1 MHEITTFILQKKNV
15 VLKNFYLLICFL
27 IVSNMY
33 SQFNVEH
40 SVYFDTGVYKLTE
53 TETTR
58 LQKFLSSNSK
68 EEVLKIEIYGF
79 CDDRGSNNYNLKL
92 SQNRANAI
100 KEIFGQASFFP
111 EKITSVDGRG
121 ELLLNIVDETDPS
134 IIRALNRRVDI
145 VISYPEK
152 NEEITGELEKQKNK
166 IILENVLFITGYSY
180 LTRRSKK
187 TLDDV
192 AEALKKETFSFII
205 QGHVC
210 CTEGAL
216 DAVDR
221 KTNKRNLSIARAKYV
236 YDYLLE
242 KGIKKSRMSYEG
254 MAHKFPLGGSEDK
267 DRRVE
272 ILILS
277 D

>member
-92 SQNRANAI
+92 SQKRANAI

-236 YDYLLE
+236 YDYLLK

>member
-1 MHEITTFILQKKNV
+1 MYEIITFVFQKQSA
-15 VLKNFYLLICFL
+15 VLKNFYLFVFFL
-27 IVSNMY
+27 SVCNLY
-33 SQFNVEH
+33 SQFNIEH
-40 SVYFDTGVYKLTE
+40 SVYFDTDVYNLTK

-58 LQKFLSSNSK
+58 LQKFLSSNTK
-68 EEVLKIEIYGF
+68 EDVLKIEIYGF
-79 CDDRGSNNYNLKL
+79 CDDRGSNNYNLVL

-100 KEIFGQASFFP
+100 KEIFSQASFFP
-111 EKITSVDGRG
+111 EKISTVDGRG
-121 ELLLNIVDETDPS
+121 ELLLNVVDETDPS
-134 IIRALNRRVDI
+134 VIRALNRRVDI

-152 NEEITGELEKQKNK
+152 NEKIIEEVDKQENK

-180 LTRRSKK
+180 LTRLSKK

-192 AEALKKETFSFII
+192 AETLKKETFSFVI

-210 CTEGAL
+210 CTEGEL

-236 YDYLLE
+236 YDYLLK

-254 MAHKFPLGGSEDK
+254 MAHKYPLGGSEDK

>member
-1 MHEITTFILQKKNV
+1 MKKIFI
-15 VLKNFYLLICFL
+15 FFAFL
-27 IVSNMY
+27 FTCSLH

-40 SVYFDTGVYKLTE
+40 SVYFDTDLYSLTK
-53 TETTR
+53 TEKTR
-58 LQKFLSSNSK
+58 LQKFLSSLSK
-68 EEVLKIEIYGF
+68 EDVLKIEIFGF
-79 CDDRGSNNYNLKL
+79 CDDRGTNNYNLEL

-100 KEIFGQASFFP
+100 KKIFSQSSFFP
-111 EKITSVDGRG
+111 EKIVTVDGRG

-134 IIRALNRRVDI
+134 ILRALNRRVDL
-145 VISYPEK
+145 VISYPEIEEKTSIVK
-152 NEEITGELEKQKNK
+152 NDNK
-166 IILENVLFITGYSY
+166 ILLENVLFITGYSY
-180 LTRRSKK
+180 LTRASKK
-187 TLDDV
+187 TLDDL
-192 AEALKKETFSFII
+192 ANTLNKESFSFVI

-210 CTEGAL
+210 CTEGEL

-221 KTNKRNLSIARAKYV
+221 KTNKRNLSIARAKFV

-242 KGIKKSRMSYEG
+242 KGVSESRMSYEG
-254 MAHKFPLGGSEDK
+254 LAHKFPLGGSADK

>member
-1 MHEITTFILQKKNV
+1 MKK
-15 VLKNFYLLICFL
+15 LAFL
-27 IVSNMY
+27 FAFLFAFKSY
-33 SQFNVEH
+33 SQFNIEH
-40 SVYFDTGVYKLTE
+40 SVYFDTDVYNLTK

-58 LQKFLSSNSK
+58 LQKFLSSNTK

-79 CDDRGSNNYNLKL
+79 CDDRGSNNYYLTL
-92 SQNRANAI
+92 SQNRADAI
-100 KEIFGQASFFP
+100 KEIFSQASFFP
-111 EKITSVDGRG
+111 EKISTVDGRG

-134 IIRALNRRVDI
+134 VIRALNRRVDI

-152 NEEITGELEKQKNK
+152 NEEIIEEADKEENK

-180 LTRRSKK
+180 LTRSSKK
-187 TLDDV
+187 TLDDL
-192 AEALKKETFSFII
+192 AETLKKEAFSFVI

-210 CTEGAL
+210 CTDGDV

-221 KTNKRNLSIARAKYV
+221 KTNKRNLSVARAKYV
-236 YDYLLE
+236 YDYLL
-242 KGIKKSRMSYEG
+242 KQGIKKSRMSYEG
-254 MAHKFPLGGSEDK
+254 LAHKFPLGGSEDK

-272 ILILS
+272 ILILK

>member
-1 MHEITTFILQKKNV
+1 MTFSLQA
-15 VLKNFYLLICFL
+15 
-27 IVSNMY
+27 
-33 SQFNVEH
+33 QFNIEH
-40 SVYFDTGVYKLTE
+40 SVYFDTDIYNLTK
-53 TETTR
+53 TEKTR
-58 LQKFLSSNSK
+58 LQKFLSSLTK
-68 EEVLKIEIYGF
+68 DEVLKIEIYGF
-79 CDDRGSNNYNLKL
+79 CDDRGSNNYNLEL

-100 KEIFGQASFFP
+100 KEIFDQASFFP
-111 EKITSVDGRG
+111 EKISSVDGRG
-121 ELLLNIVDETDPS
+121 ELLLNIVDETDAS
-134 IIRALNRRVDI
+134 VIRALNRRVDI
-145 VISYPEK
+145 VISYPEVEK
-152 NEEITGELEKQKNK
+152 EAEVIKKEENK

-180 LTRRSKK
+180 LTRPSKK

-192 AEALKKETFSFII
+192 AETLKKETFSFVI

-210 CTEGAL
+210 CTEGPL

-236 YDYLLE
+236 YDYLLK

-254 MAHKFPLGGSEDK
+254 MAHKFPLGGGEDK